1 MTQSKPEELA
11 LNHQSF
17 IDDIIAIIPPI
28 PSNWEWSHV
37 IEHTDEAIVIKAV
50 ARPKG
55 ENGK

>member
-17 IDDIIAIIPPI
+17 IDGIIAIIPPI
-28 PSNWEWSHV
+28 PHDWEWAF
-37 IEHTDEAIVIKAV
+37 ITEHTDEAIVIKAV